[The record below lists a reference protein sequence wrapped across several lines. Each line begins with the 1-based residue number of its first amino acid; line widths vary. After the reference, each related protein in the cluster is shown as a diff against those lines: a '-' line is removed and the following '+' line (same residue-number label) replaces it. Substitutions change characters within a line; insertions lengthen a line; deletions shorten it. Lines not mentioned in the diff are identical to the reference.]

1 MRPVVDT
8 VGVDIE
14 IGSDEDMI
22 RLGQLLKFANVVTD
36 GAEAKALLAN
46 DAVRVDG
53 EVETRR
59 GRQVG
64 VGSVVEVATST
75 ETVSLRVVHPAD

>member
-1 MRPVVDT
+1 

-14 IGSDEDMI
+14 IGADEDMI
-22 RLGQLLKFANVVTD
+22 RLGQLLKFANVVSD

-59 GRQVG
+59 GRQVS
-64 VGSVVEVATST
+64 VGSVVEITTST
-75 ETVSLRVVHPAD
+75 ETVSLRVVHPAT